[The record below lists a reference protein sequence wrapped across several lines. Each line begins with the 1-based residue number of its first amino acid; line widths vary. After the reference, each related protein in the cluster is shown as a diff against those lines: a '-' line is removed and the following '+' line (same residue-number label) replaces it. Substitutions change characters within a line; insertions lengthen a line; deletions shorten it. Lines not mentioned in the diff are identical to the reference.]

1 MSNGTAESVKKRS
14 VRHIMKPTSQV
25 IRPGESVTLLN
36 GTTVSVIKE
45 ISSHEKHAN
54 SIPIVFKEG
63 DTNAHPNGNT
73 ITYKKQNSKR
83 NIEQEFS
90 HEIREGEMVTLPDGT
105 TISVKKRDAYRIIQ
119 PSCRPNQEK
128 L

>member
-1 MSNGTAESVKKRS
+1 
-14 VRHIMKPTSQV
+14 MKPTSQV
-25 IRPGESVTLLN
+25 IRPGESVTLPN
-36 GTTVSVIKE
+36 GTRVSVIKE

-54 SIPIVFKEG
+54 SIPTVFKEG
-63 DTNAHPNGNT
+63 DTNALPNGNT
-73 ITYKKQNSKR
+73 STYKMITYKKQNSKR

-119 PSCRPNQEK
+119 PS
-128 L
+128 